1 MNLLAIETS
10 GHHGSV
16 ALLTADGQIA
26 ESSLQSAA
34 RRHAQTL
41 VSDVQRLLQDHQLR
55 PAEIDA
61 VAVSIGPG
69 SFTGLRVGVV
79 FAKTFAWIN
88 SARLIAVDTLQ
99 AIAQQVVPDV
109 ALVTAIVDA
118 QRGEVFAADYVWNAQ
133 SQTREAVSEIR
144 IAGPEQLNLQAT
156 LCGPPLE
163 KLQHKLASHFATAPA
178 DCWHPRAGTIAQLA
192 VWKFNRG
199 EFADPVTLEPV
210 YVRRSYAEEKR

>member
-1 MNLLAIETS
+1 MNLLAVETS
-10 GHHGSV
+10 GLHASV

-41 VSDVQRLLQDHQLR
+41 VSDVQRLLQDNQLR

-88 SARLIAVDTLQ
+88 AARLIAVDTLQ
-99 AIAQQVVPDV
+99 AIAQQVAPDV

-133 SQTREAVSEIR
+133 SRIREAVSEIR
-144 IAGPEQLNLQAT
+144 IAGPEQLNPQST

-163 KLQHKLASHFATAPA
+163 KLQHKVADLFVTAPA
-178 DCWHPRAGTIAQLA
+178 NCWNPRAATIAQLA
-192 VWKFNRG
+192 EWKFSRG